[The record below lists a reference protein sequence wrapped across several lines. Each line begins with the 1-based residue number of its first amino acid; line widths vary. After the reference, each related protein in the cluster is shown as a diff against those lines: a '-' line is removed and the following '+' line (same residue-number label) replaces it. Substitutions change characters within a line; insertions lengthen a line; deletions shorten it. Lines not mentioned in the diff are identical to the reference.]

1 MKDCIKISNVVYSTD
16 QNFKPKITFN
26 CELDIE
32 NILDY
37 SYLVD
42 SDKLKESIGD
52 FFMSI
57 LEEKNEMYKKMI
69 KENGITFGFAEIEIE

>member
-1 MKDCIKISNVVYSTD
+1 M
-16 QNFKPKITFN
+16 
-26 CELDIE
+26 DIE

-42 SDKLKESIGD
+42 LDKLKESIGD

-57 LEEKNEMYKKMI
+57 LKEKNKMYKKMI
-69 KENGITFGFAEIEIE
+69 KENGITFGFAEREIE